1 MIYLSSLIEYLR
13 AYIERADAKIKSGL
27 HQEAI
32 ADCSKALDNIDS
44 FDKDNLGVL
53 GARAYFLRGQSKR
66 ALNDLDGAISDFT
79 KSIDLSDYW
88 MVDTLIAR
96 AMARAD
102 NGDYSSAIDDYSIAI
117 QLNPSDYHL
126 YIQRS
131 YLRNVI
137 GDSYGK
143 KMDDLLAAEFKDKC
157 NDSEV

>member
-1 MIYLSSLIEYLR
+1 M
-13 AYIERADAKIKSGL
+13 
-27 HQEAI
+27 
-32 ADCSKALDNIDS
+32 
-44 FDKDNLGVL
+44 
-53 GARAYFLRGQSKR
+53 
-66 ALNDLDGAISDFT
+66 NDLDGAISDFT
-79 KSIDLSDYW
+79 KSIDLSDHW

-117 QLNPSDYHL
+117 QLNPSDYHI

-143 KMDDLLAAEFKDKC
+143 K
-157 NDSEV
+157 NG